1 MSLFWRILLGAQVV
15 VLGFGLYAISP
26 WSESPRAILPV
37 SPVSA
42 RPPASPAEVVWA
54 TPAKEG
60 WDGWKENVVKMRAD
74 RKPQPASGYL
84 YSEEVV
90 WDSYHDINQSHL
102 ADGRVLSLEW
112 KDKEWDVIDG
122 WEKGRKLLLC
132 YDETNGASLLD
143 PQSSQR
149 FPVSFIW
156 KKDDRF
162 SHPIDDYLVSLNAL
176 NTYDMM
182 SAGYEAIRL
191 WQLEIDRMVRKVLAK
206 KYLPK
211 KERDEFIALT
221 AARVRYCELQT
232 SFGAAAIH
240 AGITGT
246 AAGPMGGFYAA
257 DLYRDAYRQ
266 LAELSDHLKAY
277 DLKPDK

>member
-26 WSESPRAILPV
+26 WSESPRAIPPV
-37 SPVSA
+37 WLVSA
-42 RPPASPAEVVWA
+42 RPPVSPAEVVWA
-54 TPAKEG
+54 TPAKEE
-60 WDGWKENVVKMRAD
+60 WDGWKEDVVKMRAD
-74 RKPQPASGYL
+74 RKPQPAPGYL

-90 WDSYHDINQSHL
+90 WDGYHDVNQSHL
-102 ADGRVLSLEW
+102 ADGRILSLEW
-112 KDKEWDVIDG
+112 KDKEWDIIFG
-122 WEKGRKLLLC
+122 WEKGKKLLLC
-132 YDETNGASLLD
+132 YDEANGASLFD
-143 PQSSQR
+143 PVTMKR
-149 FPVSFIW
+149 FLVTDAWGKGGAFI
-156 KKDDRF
+156 
-162 SHPIDDYLVSLNAL
+162 HPIDDYLKSLDAFS
-176 NTYDMM
+176 TYDMM
-182 SAGYEAIRL
+182 SANYEAVRL

-211 KERDEFIALT
+211 KDRDEFIALT

-246 AAGPMGGFYAA
+246 AAGPLGGSYTAK
-257 DLYRDAYRQ
+257 LYRDAYRQ

-277 DLKPDK
+277 DEKPDK